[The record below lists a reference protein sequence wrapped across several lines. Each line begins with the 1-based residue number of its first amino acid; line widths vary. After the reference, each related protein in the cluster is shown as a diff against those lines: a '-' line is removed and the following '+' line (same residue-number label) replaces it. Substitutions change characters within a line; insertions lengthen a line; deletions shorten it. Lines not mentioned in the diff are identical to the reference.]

1 MKQELRCHAVLCPSE
16 KKARLM
22 ATRLQ
27 ERLHQALVDFR
38 KEKMSRQN
46 ARLSLAN
53 SIYENPTMPCRK
65 ILLHTGSSNYRP
77 SPDRAKS
84 APKLKVRA
92 CCVMGNCVSYKA
104 ITVLAAA
111 CNLCKPCSSVQRCS
125 FGSFSLRKGGQAHSV
140 PQKIGKIAIR
150 DGSSSKV
157 AKEMFLLILSVQ
169 KYVSATL
176 KPFRASR

>member
-16 KKARLM
+16 KKARRM

-84 APKLKVRA
+84 APKLKV
-92 CCVMGNCVSYKA
+92 
-104 ITVLAAA
+104 
-111 CNLCKPCSSVQRCS
+111 
-125 FGSFSLRKGGQAHSV
+125 SLVHC
-140 PQKIGKIAIR
+140 
-150 DGSSSKV
+150 
-157 AKEMFLLILSVQ
+157 
-169 KYVSATL
+169 
-176 KPFRASR
+176 

>member
-84 APKLKVRA
+84 APKLKVSA
-92 CCVMGNCVSYKA
+92 
-104 ITVLAAA
+104 LPPAAA
-111 CNLCKPCSSVQRCS
+111 AAAPVTCIGCPIRFSGRVQSLSALYRCI
-125 FGSFSLRKGGQAHSV
+125 FLL
-140 PQKIGKIAIR
+140 R
-150 DGSSSKV
+150 DG
-157 AKEMFLLILSVQ
+157 LLFWLSPSQ
-169 KYVSATL
+169 PLSLSLEAGEPIACPKNGENRHL
-176 KPFRASR
+176 ERPHL

>member
-53 SIYENPTMPCRK
+53 SIYDNPTMPCRK

-84 APKLKVRA
+84 APKLKVGGGLA
-92 CCVMGNCVSYKA
+92 VAVHITCLLGSYQQ
-104 ITVLAAA
+104 L
-111 CNLCKPCSSVQRCS
+111 LSLQR
-125 FGSFSLRKGGQAHSV
+125 HV
-140 PQKIGKIAIR
+140 
-150 DGSSSKV
+150 
-157 AKEMFLLILSVQ
+157 
-169 KYVSATL
+169 
-176 KPFRASR
+176 

>member
-111 CNLCKPCSSVQRCS
+111 CNLCKPCFSVQRCS
-125 FGSFSLRKGGQAHSV
+125 FGSFSLRKGGQLIAY
-140 PQKIGKIAIR
+140 PKKLGK
-150 DGSSSKV
+150 
-157 AKEMFLLILSVQ
+157 L
-169 KYVSATL
+169 
-176 KPFRASR
+176 PFGTALRLRLPKKCFC

>member
-84 APKLKVRA
+84 APKLKASHVP
-92 CCVMGNCVSYKA
+92 YP
-104 ITVLAAA
+104 L
-111 CNLCKPCSSVQRCS
+111 CNLTGHGNGVSPRPLFWQPLAIIVCHMYAFPM
-125 FGSFSLRKGGQAHSV
+125 LRD
-140 PQKIGKIAIR
+140 R
-150 DGSSSKV
+150 
-157 AKEMFLLILSVQ
+157 L
-169 KYVSATL
+169 
-176 KPFRASR
+176 